1 MSALVQCGR
10 DFASK
15 GLLVSRAESKV
26 SNAGVEEMVM
36 YTLIVALALVFF
48 SGSALAAPK
57 CNVQCK
63 IVLKDGRTIYKKP
76 QCLSRLDAAACEK
89 AARDTK
95 EKEYAGGANV
105 TCTGKIAATCPLPR

>member
-1 MSALVQCGR
+1 
-10 DFASK
+10 
-15 GLLVSRAESKV
+15 
-26 SNAGVEEMVM
+26 MVM

-63 IVLKDGRTIYKKP
+63 IVLEDGRTIYRKP
-76 QCLSRLDAAACEK
+76 QCLSRLNSAACEK

-95 EKEYAGGANV
+95 EKEYAAAIARGATV
-105 TCTGKIAATCPLPR
+105 IPTITCTGKTVAICPLPR